1 MCRGERGE
9 MCVAVGQAERGE
21 VRKRGAGVRV
31 RASLTGRRNPDV
43 GGVAGPSLPKQ
54 QRPSPNCH
62 ELSSCR
68 NISEMKHSAC
78 P

>member
-43 GGVAGPSLPKQ
+43 GGVVGPSLPKQ
-54 QRPSPNCH
+54 QWPPPDCH
-62 ELSSCR
+62 GLSSCR
-68 NISEMKHSAC
+68 KI
-78 P
+78 